1 MGHAAKQQRRGGIAW
16 AIGASLILHGILL
29 CVHFA
34 SPPPAPPEK
43 APIEL
48 AVLLNTKTREAPQSA
63 AMIAQANLNGGG
75 TLSEKGWTPSAP
87 VERGQSQ
94 PTPEADGGEGSEE
107 RRVKQLESE
116 VAAMMAQMRRAAWMA
131 PQARSGS
138 QEVEAR
144 PVATRQ
150 QIDLAARIDAR
161 AQAYASRPK
170 KSFVGLRAKESDV
183 AAWMD
188 AWQKQVESI
197 GTEFYPQA
205 GGGERARGS
214 LVLTV
219 GVRGD
224 GSVESIRVEQSSGQ
238 AWLDEAAKG
247 IVIQAA
253 PFGAF
258 HEAMSKRIDI
268 LYITR
273 QWRFGPAGLQALE
286 APG

>member
-1 MGHAAKQQRRGGIAW
+1 MGLSAKQNRPSGIAW
-16 AIGASLILHGILL
+16 AIGASLAAHGALL

-34 SPPPAPPEK
+34 SPPSPLPEK

-48 AVLLNTKTREAPQSA
+48 AVLLNTKTREAPASA

-75 TLSEKGWTPSAP
+75 SLSEKGWTPSAP
-87 VERGQSQ
+87 AERGKSQ
-94 PTPEADGGEGSEE
+94 PAPEADGGEGSEE
-107 RRVKQLESE
+107 RRVRQLESE

-131 PQARSGS
+131 PQARSGA
-138 QEVEAR
+138 QESEAR
-144 PVATRQ
+144 PAATKQ

-205 GGGERARGS
+205 EGGARARGS

-224 GSVESIRVEQSSGQ
+224 GSVESVRVEKSSGQ
-238 AWLDEAAKG
+238 AWLDAAAKG

-258 HEAMSKRIDI
+258 HPAMSKRIDI

-273 QWRFGPAGLQALE
+273 QWRFGPYGLQAQE